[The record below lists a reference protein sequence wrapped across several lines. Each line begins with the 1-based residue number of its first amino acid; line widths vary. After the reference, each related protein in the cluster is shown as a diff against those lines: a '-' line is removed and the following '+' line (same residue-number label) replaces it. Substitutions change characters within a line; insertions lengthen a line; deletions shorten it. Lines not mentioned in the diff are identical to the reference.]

1 MALNRANALQIIDPV
16 LTNLARR
23 YQAHGFIYDEL
34 VRKFPVQVLSGQYP
48 VFKKEDWYRNDPD
61 NLVRDRAPSKE
72 IDFSWATEFYKVSEY
87 GLKVSITDLE
97 RMQAHPAL
105 KLEQSKNDFLSLK
118 MAIAR
123 EVRLATLLSD
133 PAVTAGGGLT
143 SGNSTTPSAKWDTTS
158 SNPDADIRAAA
169 LNIYNVIGYHP
180 NVLVLPYPVAYN
192 LATVHGTDTFR
203 GQMLYTVNG
212 QQMIRE
218 GVGILPEM
226 IHGMR
231 VVIPMGPQTN
241 SAPDSDGSVDAT
253 GTQSEIWGKNARL
266 LYIEQGAPW
275 GTPSVCYCFQ
285 HTAPLVSRWRQN
297 DPDIDYIRQWERVD
311 ERVVAPDAGYVLT
324 SVIS

>member
-1 MALNRANALQIIDPV
+1 MALNRAQALQIIDPV

-23 YQAHGFIYDEL
+23 YQAHGFIYDQL
-34 VRKFPVQVLSGQYP
+34 VNKFPVQTLSGQYP
-48 VFKKEDWYRNDPD
+48 IFDKNDWFRNDPD
-61 NLVRDRAPSKE
+61 NQVRDRAPSKE
-72 IDFSWATEFYKVSEY
+72 VDFGWSTELYLCKEF

-118 MAIAR
+118 MALAR
-123 EVRLATLLSD
+123 EVRLANLLRDTTHS
-133 PAVTAGGGLT
+133 GGLT
-143 SGNSTTPSAKWDTTS
+143 AGNEATPSNLWDTSS
-158 SNPDADIRAAA
+158 SNPEADIRAAA

-180 NVLVLPYPVAYN
+180 NTIVIPYPVAYN

-203 GQMLYTVNG
+203 NQMLYTVNG

-218 GVGILPEM
+218 GVGILPEV

-241 SAPDSDGSVDAT
+241 SAGDGPGAT
-253 GTQSEIWGKNARL
+253 GTQSEIWGKHVRL
-266 LYIEQGAPW
+266 LYIEPNAPW
-275 GTPSVCYCFQ
+275 GTPSVVYGFQ

-311 ERVVAPDAGYVLT
+311 EKIVAPDAGYV
-324 SVIS
+324 ISSCIS

>member
-23 YQAHGFIYDEL
+23 YQAHGFIYDQI
-34 VRKFPVQVLSGQYP
+34 VRKFPVQTLSGQYP

-72 IDFSWATEFYKVSEY
+72 IDFSWSTELYLCKEF

-105 KLEQSKNDFLSLK
+105 KLEQSKNDYLQLH

-123 EVRLATLLSD
+123 EVRLANVLRD
-133 PAVTAGGGLT
+133 QAHGGGLT
-143 SGNSTTPSAKWDTTS
+143 SGNETGIGTGWDNSA
-158 SNPDADIRAAA
+158 SNPEADIRAAA
-169 LNIYNVIGYHP
+169 LNIYNTIGYHP
-180 NVLVLPYPVAYN
+180 NTIVIPYPVAYN
-192 LATVHGTDTFR
+192 LATIHGTDTFR

-212 QQMIRE
+212 QQAIRE
-218 GVGILPEM
+218 GVGLLPEM

-241 SAPDSDGSVDAT
+241 SAADSDGSAQQT
-253 GTQSEIWGKNARL
+253 GTQSEIWGKNVRL

-275 GTPSVCYCFQ
+275 GTPSVCYGFQ

-297 DPDIDYIRQWERVD
+297 DPDIDYIRCWERVD
-311 ERVVAPDAGYVLT
+311 ERIVAPDAGWVLT

>member
-1 MALNRANALQIIDPV
+1 MALNRAQALQIIDPV

-23 YQAHGFIYDEL
+23 YQAHGFIYDQI
-34 VRKFPVQVLSGQYP
+34 VRKFPVQTLSGQYP

-61 NLVRDRAPSKE
+61 NLVRDRTPSRE
-72 IDFSWATEFYKVSEY
+72 IDFSWSTELYLAKEF

-105 KLEQSKNDFLSLK
+105 KLEQSKNDYLSLH

-123 EVRLATLLSD
+123 EVRLANLLRD
-133 PAVTAGGGLT
+133 TAHGGGLT
-143 SGNSTTPSAKWDTTS
+143 SGNEATPSALWDTSS
-158 SNPDADIRAAA
+158 SNPEADIRAAA
-169 LNIYNVIGYHP
+169 LNVYNTIGYHP
-180 NVLVLPYPVAYN
+180 NTLIIPYPVAYN
-192 LATVHGTDTFR
+192 LATIHGTDTFR

-212 QQMIRE
+212 QQAIRD

-241 SAPDSDGSVDAT
+241 SAADSDGGAAT
-253 GTQSEIWGKNARL
+253 GTQSEIWGKHVRL

-275 GTPSVCYCFQ
+275 GTPSVAYAFQ

-311 ERVVAPDAGYVLT
+311 ERVVAPDAGYV
-324 SVIS
+324 ISSCIS